1 MQDKKNLEE
10 KLKHAQQW
18 MKKSVENSTKNIQNE
33 KILLQS
39 LKNKSELLED
49 SIFNI
54 IADKILNYFD
64 DIYIAEIDEKYI
76 NYLIKSE
83 LAYYLLLADFP
94 IEPLSIAI
102 SYNKIIDY
110 FIEINITRKFKTFA
124 KNKLLNK
131 PENIFREKRLYST
144 LKYDHSISMGV
155 VSSLIAAKEKN
166 KNNYYENIFWDF
178 ISNDTFLR
186 KIFQNKNFIDIWQEI
201 NASEVFSEKR
211 HL

>member
-64 DIYIAEIDEKYI
+64 DIYLAEIDEKYI
-76 NYLIKSE
+76 N
-83 LAYYLLLADFP
+83 
-94 IEPLSIAI
+94 
-102 SYNKIIDY
+102 
-110 FIEINITRKFKTFA
+110 
-124 KNKLLNK
+124 
-131 PENIFREKRLYST
+131 
-144 LKYDHSISMGV
+144 
-155 VSSLIAAKEKN
+155 
-166 KNNYYENIFWDF
+166 
-178 ISNDTFLR
+178 
-186 KIFQNKNFIDIWQEI
+186 
-201 NASEVFSEKR
+201 
-211 HL
+211 